1 MNYSQAWRPAPIYS
15 STSSTN
21 KNIYWKRLGCK
32 IGRVVSGTFMR
43 HTSKAGPG
51 PAERELGD
59 SVIDSPGLGT
69 DPVNCLKRFF
79 PSVFFAAAL
88 ISSTVIMGFLQNGQ
102 TSLPYKKVDQQRVRK
117 QYLNSNHN

>member
-1 MNYSQAWRPAPIYS
+1 
-15 STSSTN
+15 
-21 KNIYWKRLGCK
+21 
-32 IGRVVSGTFMR
+32 MR